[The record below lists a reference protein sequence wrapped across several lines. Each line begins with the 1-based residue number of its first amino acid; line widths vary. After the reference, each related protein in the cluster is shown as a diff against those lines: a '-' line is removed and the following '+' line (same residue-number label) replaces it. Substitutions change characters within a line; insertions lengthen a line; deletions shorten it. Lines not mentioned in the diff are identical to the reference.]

1 MQGGVQLFNGT
12 NRTLTT
18 EHGSGRV
25 EVCYNNSYYTVC
37 DHRWDVLDASV
48 VCTQLGRNSAGNDY
62 QGRGKLLTLYKV
74 NTVIR
79 VVHTSPYMII

>member
-1 MQGGVQLFNGT
+1 MFHLHPPPECMQGGVQLFNGT

-18 EHGSGRV
+18 EQGFGRV

-48 VCTQLGRNSAGNDY
+48 VCKQLGRSSAGNDY
-62 QGRGKLLTLYKV
+62 IKGGGNY
-74 NTVIR
+74 
-79 VVHTSPYMII
+79 